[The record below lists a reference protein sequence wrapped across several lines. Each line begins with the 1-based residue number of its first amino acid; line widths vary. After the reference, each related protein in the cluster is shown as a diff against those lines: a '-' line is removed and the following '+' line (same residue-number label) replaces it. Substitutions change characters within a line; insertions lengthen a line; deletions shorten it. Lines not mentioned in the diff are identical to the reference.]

1 MIRFTSQFS
10 SARAIAGIIIT
21 DFICGSTIN
30 SMTPDTA
37 AMLEHL

>member
-10 SARAIAGIIIT
+10 SARAIAGMIT

-37 AMLEHL
+37 ARLEHL